1 MKKIT
6 VILVFLLLSASAAFA
21 QRKEGFT
28 QYFEVPFGE
37 TVELLTVPANKTLV
51 LRKLYLSGVSIW
63 QINRD
68 GELLL
73 SNIIGLSPFDF
84 PDYSVTVGPGGTLG
98 ASGMNGLGKMIL
110 MGYFYTPGASG
121 ADLNGDGVVDF
132 LDFAI
137 FGSKWL
143 DSV

>member
-1 MKKIT
+1 MKKI
-6 VILVFLLLSASAAFA
+6 ILAFLLLSASTSFA
-21 QRKEGFT
+21 QAKEGYCK
-28 QYFEVPFGE
+28 YFEVPFQE
-37 TVELLTVPANKTLV
+37 NVELLTVPANKTFV
-51 LRKLYLSGVSIW
+51 MRKLYLSGASLW

-84 PDYSVTVGPGGTLG
+84 PDYCVTAGPGQTLEANGT
-98 ASGMNGLGKMIL
+98 NGLGKMIL

-121 ADLNGDGVVDF
+121 PDLNGDGFVDF

-143 DSV
+143 DEI